1 MASTVPTGR
10 SAARRRLT
18 RAQVRTVAAATVG
31 AVLEWFDLLVYAMF
45 AVVLAKEFFPTSD
58 PAVSLL
64 LSLGT
69 FALAWLVRPIGA
81 VVIGAYG
88 DRAGRKPAL
97 VLSAGLMMAGTLLTG
112 LLPPYASIGLA
123 APLLMMLARLLQGFS
138 AGGEFGSAT
147 ALLAEQDPTRRG
159 FFASLQWSASGLAVF
174 LAASSA
180 FAINSLLNPA
190 EVASWGWRLPYLF
203 GLLIGPAAWY
213 IRSRGEETPE
223 FIVTAMAQGMAAN
236 PVMEVASHDKLRVL
250 LGAGVVAAGAAG
262 SYTINYMPTFAATQL
277 HMGAST
283 ALVGTMAAGIV
294 NTLLPPVFGHLSDVW
309 GRFRVMGIFGVIG
322 LVLIY
327 PLFLWVLAS
336 PTLATLIAIQ
346 ALVALVFYCGYYA
359 TVPSFLAE
367 LFPTRRR
374 TTGIS
379 IAYVLAQLVFGGVTP
394 LVVSALIAATGN
406 AAAPGLYLAGVT
418 LLSLACLAAC
428 WRLKAGETPLPDGQL
443 LAEAVAPE
451 VR

>member
-1 MASTVPTGR
+1 MQTTHTTGP
-10 SAARRRLT
+10 SARPGHLT
-18 RAQVRTVAAATVG
+18 RAQVRTVAAATIG

-45 AVVLAKEFFPTSD
+45 AVVLAKQFFPVTD
-58 PAVSLL
+58 PSVSLL

-81 VVIGAYG
+81 VVIGAYA

-97 VLSAGLMMAGTLLTG
+97 ILSAGLMMAGTLLTG

-123 APLLMMLARLLQGFS
+123 APLLMMVARLLQGFS

-159 FFASLQWSASGLAVF
+159 FFASLQWSASGFAVF
-174 LAASSA
+174 LAATSA
-180 FAINSLLNPA
+180 YAINALLTPE

-223 FIVTAMAQGMAAN
+223 FLATDMATN
-236 PVMEVASHDKLRVL
+236 PVSEVWHQDKLRIL

-262 SYTINYMPTFAATQL
+262 SYTLNYMPTFAATQL
-277 HMGAST
+277 HMGPTT
-283 ALVGTMAAGIV
+283 ALVGTIAAGIV
-294 NTLLPPVFGHLSDVW
+294 NTLLPPLFGHLSDVH
-309 GRFRVMGIFGVIG
+309 GRFRIMGTFGTIG
-322 LVLIY
+322 LLLIY
-327 PLFLWVLAS
+327 PLFLLVLAS
-336 PTLATLIAIQ
+336 PTLLTLAAIQ
-346 ALVALVFYCGYYA
+346 ALVGLIFYCGYYA

-394 LVVSALIAATGN
+394 LVVNALIGATGN
-406 AAAPGLYLAGVT
+406 PAAPGIYLTGVT
-418 LLSLACLAAC
+418 LLSLCCLAAC
-428 WRLKAGETPLPDGQL
+428 WRLKAADAKLGVLQP
-443 LAEAVAPE
+443 AS
-451 VR
+451 

>member
-1 MASTVPTGR
+1 MATIPPTGQR
-10 SAARRRLT
+10 PRLAGHIT
-18 RAQVRTVAAATVG
+18 RAQLRTVIAATVG

-45 AVVLAKEFFPTSD
+45 AVVLAKQFFPTTD
-58 PAVSLL
+58 PSVSLL

-81 VVIGAYG
+81 VVIGRYG

-159 FFASLQWSASGLAVF
+159 FYASLQWSASGLAVF
-174 LAASSA
+174 LAAG
-180 FAINSLLNPA
+180 FAYVINSLLTPDQ
-190 EVASWGWRLPYLF
+190 VASWGWRVPFLF

-223 FIVTAMAQGMAAN
+223 FLGTAMATH
-236 PVMEVASHDKLRVL
+236 PVAEVAGQDKVRVL

-277 HMGAST
+277 HMGPTT
-283 ALVGTMAAGIV
+283 ALMGTMVAGIV
-294 NTLLPPVFGHLSDVW
+294 NTVLPPVFGHLSDVY
-309 GRFRVMGIFGVIG
+309 GRFRIMGLFGALG
-322 LVLIY
+322 LCLIY
-327 PLFLWVLAS
+327 PLFLWVLAV
-336 PTLATLIAIQ
+336 PTLFTLIAIQ
-346 ALVALVFYCGYYA
+346 VVVAAVFYCGYYA

-379 IAYVLAQLVFGGVTP
+379 IAYVLAQLIFGGVTP
-394 LVVSALIAATGN
+394 LVVSALISATGN
-406 AAAPGLYLAGVT
+406 AAAPGLYLAAVT
-418 LLSLACLAAC
+418 LLSLGCLAAC
-428 WRLKAGETPLPDGQL
+428 WRLQSADEAP
-443 LAEAVAPE
+443 AVALQP
-451 VR
+451 R